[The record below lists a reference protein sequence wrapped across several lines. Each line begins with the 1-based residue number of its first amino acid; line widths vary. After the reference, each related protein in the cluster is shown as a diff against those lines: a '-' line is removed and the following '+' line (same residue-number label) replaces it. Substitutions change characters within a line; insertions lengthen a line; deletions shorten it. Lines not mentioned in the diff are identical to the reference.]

1 MDNINNDNIYTFD
14 QYNRL
19 KGKNISVGYI
29 ETAMV
34 IKPFNLCTNIEW
46 KFDIYEADGQYIKEC
61 FEADGQYIKECFD
74 NNIDNYVYIDED
86 LCYYNFLQ

>member
-61 FEADGQYIKECFD
+61 FD

>member
-1 MDNINNDNIYTFD
+1 
-14 QYNRL
+14 
-19 KGKNISVGYI
+19 
-29 ETAMV
+29 MV

-46 KFDIYEADGQYIKEC
+46 KFDIY
-61 FEADGQYIKECFD
+61 EADGQYIKECFD